1 MRVVIR
7 PLASTDREAWRPLW
21 QGYLDFYQ
29 RPLAPEISD
38 LTWARLNDPA
48 EPMFALGA
56 EIDGDLVGFAHA
68 VIHRSTWLAGHS
80 CYLEDLFVSPASRSG
95 GVGRAL
101 IEAVA
106 QEAGVRGCDRLHWLT
121 HTDNATA
128 RHLYD
133 KVAAHLGFVS
143 YRRSLLDS

>member
-1 MRVVIR
+1 MTVVIR
-7 PLASTDREAWRPLW
+7 PLDLVDREAWLSLW
-21 QGYLDFYQ
+21 HGYLDFYE
-29 RPLAPEISD
+29 RTLAPEIID

-56 EIDGDLVGFAHA
+56 EHDWQLVGFAHA

-101 IEAVA
+101 IEATA
-106 QEAGVRGCDRLHWLT
+106 KQAEVRGCDRLHWLT

-128 RHLYD
+128 RRLYD
-133 KVAAHLGFVS
+133 KVAADLGFIS
-143 YRRSLLDS
+143 YRRSLLDT

>member
-7 PLASTDREAWRPLW
+7 PLVAADHEAWRPLW

-29 RPLAPEISD
+29 RTLAPEITD

-56 EIDGDLVGFAHA
+56 ESDGRLVGFAHA

-106 QEAGVRGCDRLHWLT
+106 QQAGVRGCDRLHWLT
-121 HTDNATA
+121 HADNTTA
-128 RHLYD
+128 RRLYD
-133 KVAAHLGFVS
+133 KVAAQLGFIS
-143 YRRSLLDS
+143 YRRSLLDA